1 MLTPNVAQH
10 FFPANILSALNHFV
24 AKNVSG
30 ATFGSVI
37 ATFAMQHRVRR
48 KDVSRKMLKSGATF
62 GEVFGKLFLVA
73 HIHITYTKSY
83 VCGATFAVQH
93 RVASQT

>member
-37 ATFAMQHRVRR
+37 ATFAMQICALSLRV
-48 KDVSRKMLKSGATF
+48 KQPLTLHEAI
-62 GEVFGKLFLVA
+62 EVGMPHARTSSDWMRLSAPRLCK
-73 HIHITYTKSY
+73 
-83 VCGATFAVQH
+83 
-93 RVASQT
+93 R